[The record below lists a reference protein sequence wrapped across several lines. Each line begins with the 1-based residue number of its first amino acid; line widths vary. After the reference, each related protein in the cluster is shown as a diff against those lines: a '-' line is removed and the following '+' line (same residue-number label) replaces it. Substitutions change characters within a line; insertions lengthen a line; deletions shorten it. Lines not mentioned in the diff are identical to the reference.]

1 MRFISER
8 LRPGL
13 LVLRGFDTRIFEMRM
28 ATRAVIAAL
37 LAASVASPA
46 SAALLNFQLT
56 GSQQASFQID
66 TETVPSFFSMSS
78 LIGNQVRFD
87 NVSGIFGGV
96 AGPAS
101 ISFGTNLIAD
111 LNIGGT
117 ALGFTQLSG
126 NTDLFTGSPSD
137 PTFTIGSF
145 NLRNPFLGQNDVLT
159 ISAVAAVP
167 EPSTWAMMILG
178 FASVGFMAYR
188 RKAKSTFRL
197 IHEPKA

>member
-1 MRFISER
+1 MSRNTS
-8 LRPGL
+8 
-13 LVLRGFDTRIFEMRM
+13 
-28 ATRAVIAAL
+28 AAVAAL
-37 LAASVASPA
+37 LAVMVASPA

-66 TETVPSFFSMSS
+66 TETAPNFFSTSS

-96 AGPAS
+96 SGLAS

-111 LNIGGT
+111 LNINGT

-126 NTDLFTGSPSD
+126 NGPDLFTGNPAD
-137 PTFTIGSF
+137 PVFTLGSF
-145 NLRNPFLGQNDVLT
+145 NLSNPFFGQNDVLT

-178 FASVGFMAYR
+178 FAGVGFMAYR
-188 RKAKSTFRL
+188 RNGKRALVTV
-197 IHEPKA
+197 

>member
-1 MRFISER
+1 MSRNTS
-8 LRPGL
+8 
-13 LVLRGFDTRIFEMRM
+13 
-28 ATRAVIAAL
+28 AAVAAL
-37 LAASVASPA
+37 LAVMVASPA

-66 TETVPSFFSMSS
+66 TETAPNFFNTSS

-96 AGPAS
+96 SGLAS

-111 LNIGGT
+111 LNINGT

-126 NTDLFTGSPSD
+126 NGPDLFTGNPAD
-137 PTFTIGSF
+137 PVFTLGSF
-145 NLRNPFLGQNDVLT
+145 NLSNPFFGQNDVLT

-178 FASVGFMAYR
+178 FAGVGFMAYR
-188 RKAKSTFRL
+188 RNGKRALVTV
-197 IHEPKA
+197 

>member
-1 MRFISER
+1 
-8 LRPGL
+8 
-13 LVLRGFDTRIFEMRM
+13 MRM
-28 ATRAVIAAL
+28 NTSAAVAAL
-37 LAASVASPA
+37 LTAVLASPA

-56 GSQQASFQID
+56 GSQQATFQID
-66 TETVPSFFSMSS
+66 TETSPNFFSTSA

-96 AGPAS
+96 SGLAS

-111 LNIGGT
+111 LNINGT

-126 NTDLFTGSPSD
+126 NGPDLFTGNPAD
-137 PTFTIGSF
+137 PFFTLGSF
-145 NLRNPFLGQNDVLT
+145 NLSNPFFGQNDVLT

-178 FASVGFMAYR
+178 FAGVGFMTYR
-188 RKAKSTFRL
+188 RKGKRALVTV
-197 IHEPKA
+197 

>member
-1 MRFISER
+1 MRRNTS
-8 LRPGL
+8 
-13 LVLRGFDTRIFEMRM
+13 
-28 ATRAVIAAL
+28 AAVAAL
-37 LAASVASPA
+37 LAVMVASPA

-66 TETVPSFFSMSS
+66 TETAPNFFSTSS

-87 NVSGIFGGV
+87 NVSGIFGGIS
-96 AGPAS
+96 GLAS

-111 LNIGGT
+111 LNINGT

-126 NTDLFTGSPSD
+126 NGSDLFTGNPAD
-137 PTFTIGSF
+137 PVFTLGSF
-145 NLRNPFLGQNDVLT
+145 NLSNPFFGQNNVLT

-178 FASVGFMAYR
+178 FAGVGFLAYR
-188 RKAKSTFRL
+188 RNGKRALATV
-197 IHEPKA
+197 

>member
-1 MRFISER
+1 
-8 LRPGL
+8 
-13 LVLRGFDTRIFEMRM
+13 MRM
-28 ATRAVIAAL
+28 NASAAVAAL
-37 LAASVASPA
+37 LAVMVASPA

-66 TETVPSFFSMSS
+66 TETIPDFFSTSS

-96 AGPAS
+96 AGLAS

-111 LNIGGT
+111 LNINGT
-117 ALGFTQLSG
+117 PLGFTQLSG
-126 NTDLFTGSPSD
+126 NGPDLFTGNPAD
-137 PTFTIGSF
+137 PFFTLGSF
-145 NLRNPFLGQNDVLT
+145 NLANPFFGQNDVLT

-178 FASVGFMAYR
+178 FGGVGFMAYR
-188 RKAKSTFRL
+188 RKAKR
-197 IHEPKA
+197 AVAAV